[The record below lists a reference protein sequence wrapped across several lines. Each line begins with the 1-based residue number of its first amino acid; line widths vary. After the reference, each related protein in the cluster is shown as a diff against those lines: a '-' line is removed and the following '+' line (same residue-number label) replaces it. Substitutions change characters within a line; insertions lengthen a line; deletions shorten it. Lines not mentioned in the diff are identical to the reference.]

1 MSWPSGLT
9 GPPRR
14 GSRSRRGRGLAPSW
28 ADDLRIGN
36 RKINTGA
43 DTVASKLAYR
53 SVLKRRRCLIV
64 ADGFY
69 EWKKLDVGKQPYH
82 IRLCGDEPFAFA
94 GLWEPWEKGDEA
106 VESCTIIT
114 TDANDFMRGIHDRMP
129 VILQPDAHD
138 EWLDPHNQDAARL
151 SGLLRPD
158 VGGAL
163 AAVPVSTIV
172 NNP

>member
-1 MSWPSGLT
+1 M
-9 GPPRR
+9 R
-14 GSRSRRGRGLAPSW
+14 A
-28 ADDLRIGN
+28 
-36 RKINTGA
+36 
-43 DTVASKLAYR
+43 
-53 SVLKRRRCLIV
+53 
-64 ADGFY
+64 
-69 EWKKLDVGKQPYH
+69 
-82 IRLCGDEPFAFA
+82 DEPFAFA
-94 GLWEPWEKGDEA
+94 GLWEAWKQGDEA

-151 SGLLRPD
+151 NGLLRPY